1 MKREE
6 NAMSEKNASFSPE
19 LTAALKRCDVLVGKD
34 TLEYYY
40 NLYDPATGGF
50 YYSISSRDAERMT
63 PFAEGTRFVL
73 ESLLDGGLTL
83 PDWYKEKVSAW
94 ILPHQDPADGYFYE
108 DLWGKN
114 TAGPRKDRDLTYSAD
129 ILTRMCGVQPLYPL
143 PQDRIRSK
151 SGDASLPEYLAGE
164 REMREYLD
172 GLDWSVKSIWG
183 TGQKLSSAVSLI
195 TAAGLYDFV
204 HEYVKAKQ
212 NPDTGLWGEGLGW
225 MNTNGA
231 MKLSAFFRDPA
242 HPYPRMETMIESI
255 LSIYQGEV
263 PPTSAT
269 WIWNPFVALNNA
281 LHSMGGNAGAMREKL
296 LRKGADIVNAAI
308 DNALLLKR
316 ADGGFASSI
325 HRATPTQQGYL
336 FGYGLADESD
346 MDGTVIAGQR
356 LRATIHSVFGASCSH
371 DYYREYEEEFWQRLR
386 TKPPVTKILPPPVK
400 K

>member
-1 MKREE
+1 MKKEE
-6 NAMSEKNASFSPE
+6 IDMSEKNASFSPE

-143 PQDRIRSK
+143 PQERIRRK

-164 REMREYLD
+164 REMRAYLD

-242 HPYPRMETMIESI
+242 HPYPRMETMIESV
-255 LSIYQGEV
+255 LRIYQGDV

-281 LHSMGGNAGAMREKL
+281 LHSMGENAGAMREKL
-296 LRKGADIVNAAI
+296 LCKGADIVNAAI
-308 DNALLLKR
+308 DNAMLLKR

-356 LRATIHSVFGASCSH
+356 LRSTIHSVFGASCSH

-400 K
+400 N

>member
-1 MKREE
+1 
-6 NAMSEKNASFSPE
+6 MSEKNISFSPE
-19 LTAALKRCDVLVGKD
+19 LSAALKRCDVLVGKD

-50 YYSISSRDAERMT
+50 YYSISSRDAEKMT

-143 PQDRIRSK
+143 PQERIRSK
-151 SGDASLPEYLAGE
+151 SGNASLPEYLAGE
-164 REMREYLD
+164 REMRAYLD
-172 GLDWSVKSIWG
+172 SLDWSVKSIWG

-204 HEYVKAKQ
+204 HDYVKAKQ

-231 MKLSAFFRDPA
+231 MKLSAYFRDPA
-242 HPYPRMETMIESI
+242 HPYPRMETMIESVLRI
-255 LSIYQGEV
+255 CQGDV

-281 LHSMGGNAGAMREKL
+281 LHSMGENAGEMREKL
-296 LRKGADIVNAAI
+296 LCKGADIVNAAI
-308 DNALLLKR
+308 DNAMLLKR
-316 ADGGFASSI
+316 ADGGFASGI

-336 FGYGLADESD
+336 FGYGLAEESD

-356 LRATIHSVFGASCSH
+356 LRATIHSVFGACCSH
-371 DYYREYEEEFWQRLR
+371 DYYREYEEEFWHRLR
-386 TKPPVTKILPPPVK
+386 TKPPVTKTLPPPVK